1 MSLLKILR
9 NIFTNNQQDSK
20 WEGSAKYWE
29 QRYLRGGNSGVGSYN
44 NLAKFKANFLNNF
57 VKENHI
63 KSVIEW
69 GCGDGHQLSLA
80 SYPQYIGYDVSKQS
94 IKICKK
100 IFKADKSKQFL
111 SCGGNKIE
119 EKKADLSL
127 SLDVLYHLTEDD
139 VFDTYMHRLFNSA
152 NKYVIIYSCNDDK
165 QIVNAPHE
173 KHRIFTEWVKKKE
186 LKWNLERIIKNI
198 YPYNIS
204 NPDNTSWSDF
214 YIYHKI

>member
-1 MSLLKILR
+1 MSLIRFLR
-9 NIFTNNQQDSK
+9 NVFTSKLNNEK

-29 QRYLRGGNSGVGSYN
+29 QRYQRGGNSGAGSYD
-44 NLAKFKANFLNNF
+44 NLAKFKAKILNNF

-80 SYPQYIGYDVSKQS
+80 SYPQYTGYDVSKQS

-111 SCGGNKIE
+111 WCGGKNIE
-119 EKKADLSL
+119 ERTADLSL
-127 SLDVLYHLTEDD
+127 SLDVLYHLTEDE

-152 NKYVIIYSCNDDK
+152 IKYVIIYSCNDDK
-165 QIVNAPHE
+165 YTSNAPHV
-173 KHRIFTEWVKKKE
+173 KHRIFTEWVKKNE
-186 LKWNLERIIKNI
+186 LKWNLKRIIKNE
-198 YPYNIS
+198 YPYDINS
-204 NPDNTSWSDF
+204 PDTTSWSDF
-214 YIYHKI
+214 YIYQKL